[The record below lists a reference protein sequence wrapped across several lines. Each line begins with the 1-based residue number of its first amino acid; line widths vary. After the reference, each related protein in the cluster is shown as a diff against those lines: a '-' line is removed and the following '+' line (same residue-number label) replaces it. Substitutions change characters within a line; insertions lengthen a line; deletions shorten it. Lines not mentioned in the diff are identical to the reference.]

1 MADESRKR
9 KRSETDFKENDNPSK
24 KYKKIRQKF
33 LEIDSNVTSLEFH
46 PSTHTFAA
54 SCFNGKINLYTINQ
68 HRYTEFSHYITHP
81 FGGRSIDETPSKSQT
96 DFLEEEEDED
106 EDDDPLQKL
115 MKENE
120 AKLKRLQQLQQ
131 KNNLTLTNFDDEEDT
146 ENENEDDDN
155 IDISNDNDDID
166 NQSVSSITSA
176 LSSISVSSNGDS
188 IDSCSNSSIPCKH
201 ALFSLDGSILFGAWS
216 DSCIAMYDYQT
227 SKLIH
232 HFNNNEF
239 DTENEYEND
248 DNSISSKLTAI
259 KMYNHRTLVTGDA
272 DGIIRCWDIRM
283 NLNKN
288 NKSQRQYQYSSNQR
302 RNKSSPSLVA
312 ILLLSFC
319 DK

>member
-1 MADESRKR
+1 MATESRKR
-9 KRSETDFKENDNPSK
+9 KRFETNSKDNKDTPPSK
-24 KYKKIRQKF
+24 KYKKHRQRY
-33 LEIDSNVTSLEFH
+33 LEIDSHVTSLQFH

-54 SCFNGKINLYTINQ
+54 SCFDGKINLYTINQ
-68 HRYTEFSHYITHP
+68 YRCTQFSHFITHP
-81 FGGRSIDETPSKSQT
+81 FGGHQVNQT
-96 DFLEEEEDED
+96 ASHSNEDYPEEDED
-106 EDDDPLQKL
+106 EEEEDDSLQEL

-131 KNNLTLTNFDDEEDT
+131 RNNLTLTNFDDEEDT
-146 ENENEDDDN
+146 GNEDEED
-155 IDISNDNDDID
+155 IDISHDNDID
-166 NQSVSSITSA
+166 NQSVSSVNSAA
-176 LSSISVSSNGDS
+176 LSSISISSNAGS
-188 IDSCSNSSIPCKH
+188 IDQMESNSSIPCNN
-201 ALFSLDGSILFGAWS
+201 ALFNLDGTILFGAWN

-239 DTENEYEND
+239 DTEND

-288 NKSQRQYQYSSNQR
+288 NESQRQYQYTSTQQ
-302 RNKSSPSLVA
+302 RNKSLYSLVE
-312 ILLLSFC
+312 F
-319 DK
+319 